1 MTRVRMPDDKTVE
14 RNAGKAGFEFAVHPT
29 GIRSRSET
37 AFAGQ
42 PPHAVSGFWR
52 RGNVR
57 TLPAARFLR
66 RIDRQGL
73 IVRF

>member
-1 MTRVRMPDDKTVE
+1 MPDDKTVG

-29 GIRSRSET
+29 GIRSRSEM

-42 PPHAVSGFWR
+42 PPHR
-52 RGNVR
+52 RFGILAPR
-57 TLPAARFLR
+57 QCQETPGGAFFR

-73 IVRF
+73 IVRV